1 MILATVVLLKSVLEA
16 MFLVARP
23 EELRTRNSAI
33 PAANERVQKLQKIRE
48 EAISCHHIA
57 MQRMAE

>member
-33 PAANERVQKLQKIRE
+33 PAANECVQKLQKI
-48 EAISCHHIA
+48 
-57 MQRMAE
+57 